1 MTLRS
6 STIPAGFT
14 LLYLVVAFVLGPT
27 MDQGSWIR
35 LGRSVALGLAAISA
49 IVLWVLY
56 GVFWSRGAPPGQGAL
71 LLTGMLCPV
80 VVATA
85 IFQITSLVRRVHERT
100 AARQLAHSRIS
111 KLADEPLLGGSGNQ
125 VGVRIRYSVAYADG
139 LDDLHHAPFATVHVN
154 APVAN
159 LLTLKTA
166 VSPPVGGGYGRSEYQ
181 FTEDHV
187 PSFLPAG
194 FIFPESQDRCF
205 RWANEA
211 ERTAVLRSP
220 PHRYEILIEPYRHR
234 SETTNGYALRTCY
247 EGAIR
252 EGAKECR

>member
-1 MTLRS
+1 MTIRS

-14 LLYLVVAFVLGPT
+14 LLYLAAAFFFGPT
-27 MDQGSWIR
+27 MDHGSWVR

-56 GVFWSRGAPPGQGAL
+56 GVFWSRAAPRGQGAL
-71 LLTGMLCPV
+71 LLTGILCPV

-85 IFQITSLVRRVHERT
+85 LFQITSLIRRVQERKT
-100 AARQLAHSRIS
+100 ARQLAHSRIS
-111 KLADEPLLGGSGNQ
+111 KLADEPLLGRAGNPI
-125 VGVRIRYSVAYADG
+125 GVRIRYSVAYADG
-139 LDDLHHAPFATVHVN
+139 LDDLRHAPFAAVLMN
-154 APVAN
+154 APVVN
-159 LLTLKTA
+159 LLTLKTE
-166 VSPPVGGGYGRSEYQ
+166 VSPPVRGGYGRSEYR

-194 FIFPESQDRCF
+194 FIFPESKDPCF
-205 RWANEA
+205 RWSNEA
-211 ERTAVLRSP
+211 QRTAVLRSLP
-220 PHRYEILIEPYRHR
+220 QRYEIMIEPYRQR
-234 SETTNGYALRTCY
+234 SETANGYALRTFY